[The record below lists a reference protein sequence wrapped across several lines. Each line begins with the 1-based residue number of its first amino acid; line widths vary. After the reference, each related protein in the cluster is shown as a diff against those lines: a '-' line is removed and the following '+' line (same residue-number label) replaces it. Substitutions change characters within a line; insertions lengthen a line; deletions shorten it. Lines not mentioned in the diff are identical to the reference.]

1 MTTLDKLKKFN
12 DQLADHEFKAKW
24 VRIIFTNNETRMLK
38 NLTQES
44 DSRISSNMIPKFLRN
59 LI

>member
-24 VRIIFTNNETRMLK
+24 VRIIFTNNETRMSLCED
-38 NLTQES
+38 L
-44 DSRISSNMIPKFLRN
+44 SS
-59 LI
+59 